1 MKLIAK
7 PANHSTGQS
16 PRDDMESL
24 GYMILYFLKGRL
36 PWYTGKRKPTQPRG
50 KRMSKQHTKTRELKQ
65 QAYRLT
71 MDRKAGISLDELCS
85 DTPEEI
91 RKYMEHVRSLNFED
105 NPNYSRLRR
114 MFRDLFVRRGFK
126 YDSVFDWTV
135 LKYKESLRAQSQ
147 KIQPP

>member
-1 MKLIAK
+1 
-7 PANHSTGQS
+7 
-16 PRDDMESL
+16 MESL
-24 GYMILYFLKGRL
+24 GYMIVYFLKGRL
-36 PWYTGKRKPTQPRG
+36 PWFTGKRKPTQR
-50 KRMSKQHTKTRELKQ
+50 RRSKQHTKTRELKQ

-91 RKYMEHVRSLNFED
+91 RKYVEHVRSLNYGD
-105 NPNYSRLRR
+105 QPDYSRLRR

-135 LKYKESLRAQSQ
+135 LKYKEPLRAQLQ